1 MLNDLLGGQQRQDYD
16 DFVRRY
22 DQGAPWDGIGDDE
35 ALDRYRQVAPNLS
48 EDQYR
53 DSAREAFSR
62 LSPQQRA
69 EFGHWLQQHS
79 RSQNSPFDMS
89 DPRGY
94 EDPDVL
100 AGYSARMQQQQP
112 GLLEGLL
119 GGGMG
124 MGSQGGGS
132 MLSGP
137 IGKAVLGGIAAM
149 AASKVMGRR

>member
-1 MLNDLLGGQQRQDYD
+1 MLNDILGGQQRQDYD

-35 ALDRYRQVAPNLS
+35 ALDRYRQVSPRLS

-53 DSAREAFSR
+53 ESAREAFSR

-69 EFGHWLQQHS
+69 EFGRWLEQQSTS
-79 RSQNSPFDMS
+79 RGSSFDFS

-94 EDPDVL
+94 EDPDML
-100 AGYSARMQQQQP
+100 AGYSARMHQQQP

-119 GGGMG
+119 GGAMG
-124 MGSQGGGS
+124 GGSQGGS